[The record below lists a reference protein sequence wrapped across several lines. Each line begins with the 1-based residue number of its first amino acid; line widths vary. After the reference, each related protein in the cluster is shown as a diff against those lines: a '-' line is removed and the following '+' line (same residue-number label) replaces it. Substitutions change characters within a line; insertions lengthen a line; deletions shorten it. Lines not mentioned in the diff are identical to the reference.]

1 MSDRIPG
8 RFYVLCHQYR
18 ISVAETQMFLCTK
31 RPSSEE
37 RGGTAVFAGY
47 WFHCEMITEEV
58 AQKFHTDDVLPLRSA
73 SD

>member
-1 MSDRIPG
+1 
-8 RFYVLCHQYR
+8 
-18 ISVAETQMFLCTK
+18 MFLCTK
-31 RPSSEE
+31 RPISEE

-58 AQKFHTDDVLPLRSA
+58 AQKFHTDDVFIPLRSA